1 MPYDHNMTDI
11 LEINRKPYRYD
22 SINKEDIM
30 KRLNLMTADNMYAIF
45 HSKSLKTLKDKNP
58 QEWKVDHYY
67 SKSFTVEKLSNEK
80 IQSLNLAQKPP
91 QAKLGY
97 PPLNKFM
104 PKNLSIMKSY
114 STYYKTPAQILNAN
128 NSQIFYK

>member
-1 MPYDHNMTDI
+1 MPYDHNMTEI

-22 SINKEDIM
+22 SINKDDIM
-30 KRLNLMTADNMYAIF
+30 KRLNMMTADNMYAIY
-45 HSKSLKTLKDKNP
+45 HSKSLKNLKEKNP

-67 SKSFTVEKLSNEK
+67 SKSFTVEKLTDEK
-80 IQSLNLAQKPP
+80 IQSLNQAQKPP

-104 PKNLSIMKSY
+104 PKNLSTMKSY
-114 STYYKTPAQILNAN
+114 SIYYKTP
-128 NSQIFYK
+128 S